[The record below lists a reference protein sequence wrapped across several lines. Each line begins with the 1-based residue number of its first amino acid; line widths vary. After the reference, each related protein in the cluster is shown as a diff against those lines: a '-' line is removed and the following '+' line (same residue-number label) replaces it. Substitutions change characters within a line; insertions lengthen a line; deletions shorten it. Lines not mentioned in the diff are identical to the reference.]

1 MARTGTMT
9 DDPLSTLPHNMGEG
23 KGRGVRLQR

>member
-9 DDPLSTLPHNMGEG
+9 DDPLLSLPHILGEG
-23 KGRGVRLQR
+23 KGGGVRLQH

>member
-9 DDPLSTLPHNMGEG
+9 DNHLPSLPHNMGEG
-23 KGRGVRLQR
+23 KGGGVRLQH